1 MPQPPWRKHGPVV
14 SSVKDFYK
22 VYKPFK
28 HLIPQLKFPVVTQ
41 GYEFFKMMSSEN
53 KPYSDMMTHSES
65 YSNHSSA
72 ENIS

>member
-1 MPQPPWRKHGPVV
+1 M
-14 SSVKDFYK
+14 SSVKDFTK
-22 VYKPFK
+22 VTKPFH
-28 HLIPQLKFPVVTQ
+28 HLISQVNYPVITQ
-41 GYEFFKMMSSEN
+41 FYEFFKMMSSEN